1 MHVCGWMVHPERRGR
16 LQTQLGFGAAGAPS
30 GDFQNHLCIP
40 TAASCSSEK
49 AFELNRNNYFDLAI
63 PEGILPSAQTPSSI
77 LCLKSGDN
85 QTTKQILCK
94 YHYLIYLFYFVPLLF
109 FFFSILAVM
118 KEQKTPTMLGLL
130 TTCDLLG
137 SCTSGTF
144 NSSRNSSRMRH
155 WAPDTEGGIFVSW
168 VMREWGLVSL

>member
-1 MHVCGWMVHPERRGR
+1 MLGACLWVDGSPRKEREAADPAGVWCCRSSIWR
-16 LQTQLGFGAAGAPS
+16 LPKS
-30 GDFQNHLCIP
+30 LCIP

-63 PEGILPSAQTPSSI
+63 PEVILPSAQTPSSI

-137 SCTSGTF
+137 SCTNGTF

-155 WAPDTEGGIFVSW
+155 
-168 VMREWGLVSL
+168 